1 MNKPMASATAASI
14 NSQTMHLSPCLE
26 PASDARTRGAPGRR
40 RGDDH
45 PAPPAGEQAAGNPQ
59 SDVAGMPCGR
69 APARAS
75 AGLAVLLLGTLLAGC
90 VAVTPR
96 PPTVIGKPQAPAVPQ
111 TAPPAAAA
119 MPEKARLERVD
130 FADLPGWQQDDV
142 AAGWRAFLRGCGPLR
157 NRPDWARVCEAA
169 RDIDAQDDTE
179 VRRFLESR
187 LVPHRVVAPD
197 GRAEGLLTGYYE
209 PLLRGSRIR
218 NERYAVPLYTAPDD
232 LVSVDLS
239 AVVPETKNLRLRGRV
254 VGRKLVPYWSRAE
267 IDNGSAALEGRELL
281 WVDDPVDLFF
291 LQVQGSG
298 RVELEDGEIV
308 RVGYA
313 DQNGHPY
320 RSIGRL
326 LVERG
331 ELGVDQASM
340 QGIKAWGR
348 ANPEKLD
355 ALLRENPSY
364 VFFRELPPNGDG
376 PFGSLGVAL
385 TARRSIAVDPSVV
398 PLGVP
403 VFIDSTLPGSAEPLQ
418 QLMAAQDTGGAIKG
432 SVRAD
437 FFWGFGPEAGEQA
450 GRMRQP
456 LRLWVLLPRDGA

>member
-1 MNKPMASATAASI
+1 MRHAQPGAMP
-14 NSQTMHLSPCLE
+14 SP
-26 PASDARTRGAPGRR
+26 R
-40 RGDDH
+40 
-45 PAPPAGEQAAGNPQ
+45 
-59 SDVAGMPCGR
+59 GR
-69 APARAS
+69 APVRAS
-75 AGLAVLLLGTLLAGC
+75 AGLLTLLLGALLTAC
-90 VAVTPR
+90 APVAPR
-96 PPTVIGKPQAPAVPQ
+96 QPSVIGKPQAPAVPQ
-111 TAPPAAAA
+111 ATPPVTAATPD
-119 MPEKARLERVD
+119 KARLERVD
-130 FADLPGWQQDDV
+130 FADLPGWRQDDV
-142 AAGWRAFLRGCGPLR
+142 AAGWRAFLRGCGALR
-157 NRPDWARVCEAA
+157 TRPEWARVCEDA
-169 RDIDAQDDTE
+169 RGIDAQDDAE
-179 VRRFLESR
+179 VRRFVESR

-218 NERYAVPLYTAPDD
+218 NERHAVPLYAAPDD

-267 IDNGSAALEGRELL
+267 IENGTAALDGRELL
-281 WVDDPVDLFF
+281 WVDDAVDLFF

-298 RVELEDGEIV
+298 RVELDGGEIV

-320 RSIGRL
+320 RSVGRL

-331 ELGVDQASM
+331 ELTLDQASM

-348 ANPEKLD
+348 TNPEKLQ

-385 TARRSIAVDPSVV
+385 TAGRSIAVDPSVV
-398 PLGVP
+398 PLGTP
-403 VFIDSTLPGSAEPLQ
+403 VFIDSTLPGSLEPLRR
-418 QLMAAQDTGGAIKG
+418 LMAAQDTGGAIKG

-456 LRLWVLLPRDGA
+456 LRLWVLLPRNWP

>member
-1 MNKPMASATAASI
+1 MV
-14 NSQTMHLSPCLE
+14 L
-26 PASDARTRGAPGRR
+26 RGL
-40 RGDDH
+40 
-45 PAPPAGEQAAGNPQ
+45 PPAGGRNGV
-59 SDVAGMPCGR
+59 VA
-69 APARAS
+69 
-75 AGLAVLLLGTLLAGC
+75 LLLGALLTAC
-90 VAVTPR
+90 SPVAQR
-96 PPTVIGKPQAPAVPQ
+96 PPSVIGKPQASAVPQ
-111 TAPPAAAA
+111 TTPPAPAAST
-119 MPEKARLERVD
+119 EKARLERVD
-130 FADLPGWQQDDV
+130 FADLPGWRQDDV
-142 AAGWRAFLRGCGPLR
+142 SAGWRAFLRGCSALR
-157 NRPDWARVCEAA
+157 NRPEWAPVCEAA
-169 RDIDAQDDTE
+169 RGIDPQDDAE
-179 VRRFLESR
+179 VRRFVESR

-197 GRAEGLLTGYYE
+197 GRTEGLLTGYYE

-218 NERYAVPLYTAPDD
+218 NDRYAVPLYAAPDD

-267 IDNGSAALEGRELL
+267 IENGTAALDGRELL
-281 WVDDPVDLFF
+281 WVDDAVDLFF

-298 RVELEDGEIV
+298 RVELDGGEIV

-320 RSIGRL
+320 RSVGRL

-331 ELGVDQASM
+331 ELSVDQASM

-385 TARRSIAVDPSVV
+385 TAGRSLAVDPSVV
-398 PLGVP
+398 PLGAP
-403 VFIDSTLPGSAEPLQ
+403 VFIDSTRPASPEPLRR
-418 QLMAAQDTGGAIKG
+418 LMVAQDTGGAIKG

-456 LRLWVLLPRDGA
+456 LRLWVLLPRNGS

>member
-14 NSQTMHLSPCLE
+14 KSQTMHLSPCLE
-26 PASDARTRGAPGRR
+26 HAPEAHARIAADQPRGG
-40 RGDDH
+40 DH
-45 PAPPAGEQAAGNPQ
+45 PAHLTGEQAACHAHPGVVR
-59 SDVAGMPCGR
+59 SLRGH
-69 APARAS
+69 APAPAS
-75 AGLAVLLLGTLLAGC
+75 AGIAALLLGTLLAGC
-90 VAVTPR
+90 VPAPPR
-96 PPTVIGKPQAPAVPQ
+96 PPSVIGRPQVPAVPQ
-111 TAPPAAAA
+111 TVPPAPGAT
-119 MPEKARLERVD
+119 PEKARLERVD
-130 FADLPGWQQDDV
+130 FADLPGWRQDDV
-142 AAGWRAFLRGCGPLR
+142 AAGWRAFLRGCGALR
-157 NRPDWARVCEAA
+157 TRQEWVQLCEDARA
-169 RDIDAQDDTE
+169 IDAQNDAE

-197 GRAEGLLTGYYE
+197 GGAQGLLTGYYE

-218 NERYAVPLYTAPDD
+218 SERYAVPLYTAPDD

-239 AVVPETKNLRLRGRV
+239 AVVPETKSLRLRGRV
-254 VGRKLVPYWSRAE
+254 VGRKLMPYWSRAE
-267 IDNGSAALEGRELL
+267 IENGSAALEGRELL

-348 ANPEKLD
+348 ANPEKLE

-403 VFIDSTLPGSAEPLQ
+403 VFIDSTLPGSAEPLR